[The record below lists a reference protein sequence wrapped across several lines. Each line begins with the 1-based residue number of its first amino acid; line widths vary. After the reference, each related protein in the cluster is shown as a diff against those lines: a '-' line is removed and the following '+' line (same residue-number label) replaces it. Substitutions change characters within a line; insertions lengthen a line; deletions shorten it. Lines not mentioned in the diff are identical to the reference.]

1 MTRDDARENLAE
13 ALADMCQAYGGKP
26 LGLQAALALVVA
38 AQAQHDRDQHAAWYE
53 ATGRLQAQI
62 DAIVRDLD
70 NIQTVCHANFRALG
84 EHAGIIYRPWGP
96 REPHPC
102 GGVE

>member
-26 LGLQAALALVVA
+26 LGLQAALALIVA
-38 AQAQHDRDQHAAWYE
+38 AQAQHDRDQHAAWFD
-53 ATGRLQAQI
+53 ATGRLQAQV
-62 DAIVRDLD
+62 DALRRQVRNTQD
-70 NIQTVCHANFRALG
+70 VCELNFRNLG
-84 EHAGIIYRPWGP
+84 EKAGIHYAPWGP